1 MYTKWTRFDIRDYR
15 SAQNEWK
22 RYSKVDDILYAMC
35 RTWPRHNDLS
45 TVQSKVI
52 LIGRTFA
59 AGLERKGGKDKPTG
73 ILETVANILFRN
85 RSWLDAEIL
94 RLRRSRTLTVETTKK
109 ILSLHGHTVH
119 LLREGTKSGMNFR
132 SFVSK
137 YLHFHI
143 PIVPIFDSRTSRVLN
158 EWYPWREFRDRI
170 QMSQKGKYDPVY
182 AKFLGRFMFYF
193 SDLQELKLRP
203 TVKSADQYL
212 TWSAWE

>member
-1 MYTKWTRFDIRDYR
+1 MYTKWTCSDIRDYR

-35 RTWPRHNDLS
+35 RKWPSHNDLS
-45 TVQSKVI
+45 AVQSKVI

-59 AGLERKGGKDKPTG
+59 AGLERKGGKDKRTG

-94 RLRRSRTLTVETTKK
+94 RLRPSRTLTVETTEK
-109 ILSLHGHTVH
+109 ISSLHGHTVH

-143 PIVPIFDSRTSRVLN
+143 PIVPIFDSRALQILD
-158 EWYPWREFRDRI
+158 EWYPWTEFRDWVKMPRR
-170 QMSQKGKYDPVY
+170 KYDPVY
-182 AKFLGRFMFYF
+182 ARFLGQFVLYF
-193 SDLQELKLRP
+193 SDLNELKLRP

-212 TWSAWE
+212 IWSSWD